1 MPPAARQDD
10 DFVYYEG
17 IVAGDYRL
25 RVEYDGALQP
35 VPQEAFSY
43 ACSQLVVQDSLTRG
57 DWKGKYGSR
66 GYILCSYD
74 GAGNDRVNLPDF
86 TDSVVSAKTGA
97 RLIASETDD
106 PRALASDRS
115 GDPFRRLG
123 AAVTLDPLPCNQTMT
138 FDLYNNRNCPYRVA
152 LYFVDWEREGRRSA
166 HEVFDL
172 KDKRLLMPV
181 RFVENYGEGRYVI
194 LQLDRP
200 VRLRVDQVRGTNA
213 SLSGI
218 FFD

>member
-1 MPPAARQDD
+1 MIPP
-10 DFVYYEG
+10 
-17 IVAGDYRL
+17 I
-25 RVEYDGALQP
+25 YDGM
-35 VPQEAFSY
+35 
-43 ACSQLVVQDSLTRG
+43 D
-57 DWKGKYGSR
+57 
-66 GYILCSYD
+66 
-74 GAGNDRVNLPDF
+74 
-86 TDSVVSAKTGA
+86 
-97 RLIASETDD
+97 
-106 PRALASDRS
+106 
-115 GDPFRRLG
+115 
-123 AAVTLDPLPCNQTMT
+123 
-138 FDLYNNRNCPYRVA
+138 NRNCPYRVA

-166 HEVFDL
+166 IEVFDL

>member
-1 MPPAARQDD
+1 
-10 DFVYYEG
+10 
-17 IVAGDYRL
+17 
-25 RVEYDGALQP
+25 
-35 VPQEAFSY
+35 
-43 ACSQLVVQDSLTRG
+43 
-57 DWKGKYGSR
+57 
-66 GYILCSYD
+66 
-74 GAGNDRVNLPDF
+74 
-86 TDSVVSAKTGA
+86 
-97 RLIASETDD
+97 
-106 PRALASDRS
+106 
-115 GDPFRRLG
+115 
-123 AAVTLDPLPCNQTMT
+123 MT

-152 LYFVDWEREGRRSA
+152 PLFRRLGTRRRRSA
-166 HEVFDL
+166 IEVFDL

>member
-1 MPPAARQDD
+1 M
-10 DFVYYEG
+10 
-17 IVAGDYRL
+17 
-25 RVEYDGALQP
+25 
-35 VPQEAFSY
+35 
-43 ACSQLVVQDSLTRG
+43 
-57 DWKGKYGSR
+57 
-66 GYILCSYD
+66 
-74 GAGNDRVNLPDF
+74 
-86 TDSVVSAKTGA
+86 
-97 RLIASETDD
+97 
-106 PRALASDRS
+106 
-115 GDPFRRLG
+115 
-123 AAVTLDPLPCNQTMT
+123 
-138 FDLYNNRNCPYRVA
+138 A

-166 HEVFDL
+166 IEVFDL